1 MGYFKT
7 ETTGEERRIL
17 GREIFPPM
25 DRLGLPK
32 ALRCERLRQEVI
44 GDISKNPEMLRQYQE
59 LKPEDQEMLMEFFMG
74 NRGLNVLYDPFFKK
88 IMNQERLERFLSQ
101 VMGQEVKIVKI
112 LPPES
117 MRQSEEGSVMIMDM
131 IVRLSDGS
139 YVDLEIQRIS
149 VKFPF
154 ERAVCYASDMVVR
167 QYEQLK
173 LEQKRAKREWRE
185 WNEEQEK
192 GIQGKEPEPKVE
204 FNYQSIRPVHV
215 IVIMNSS
222 TKRFREFDGEYVHR
236 TADYVE
242 FDTGLKER
250 AIQKFI
256 FVSLDIF
263 RRIRDNK
270 DRGRENAGI
279 EGSFGRDGMEDK
291 SPRDGSRMTE
301 LEAWMYFLASDR
313 PEDITRLI
321 REYPEFEKMYLE
333 VNQFRMHPE
342 EMMSMISEAIRILDE
357 GDAKLQ
363 IEMLHEE
370 LEQMQDMIKEK
381 DNAIKE
387 QNDTI
392 KEQNDTIKEQND
404 TIKEKDVQIEAL
416 MKQIE
421 QLQKR

>member
-25 DRLGLPK
+25 DRLRLPE

-44 GDISKNPEMLRQYQE
+44 EDISKNPEMLRRYQE
-59 LKPEDQEMLMEFFMG
+59 MRPEDQEMLMEFFMG
-74 NRGLNVLYDPFFKK
+74 NRGLNVLYEPFFKK

-131 IVRLSDGS
+131 IVKLSDGS

-185 WNEEQEK
+185 WNEGQQNGFE
-192 GIQGKEPEPKVE
+192 GKESEPKVE
-204 FNYQSIRPVHV
+204 FNYQCIRPVHV

-222 TKRFREFDGEYVHR
+222 TKRFREFEGEYIHR
-236 TADYVE
+236 TSDFVE

-263 RRIRDNK
+263 RRIRDNRDRNRESVGTDGLIGK
-270 DRGRENAGI
+270 DET
-279 EGSFGRDGMEDK
+279 EDK
-291 SPRDGSRMTE
+291 EPLDRSRMTE

-321 REYPEFEKMYLE
+321 REYPEFEEMYLE

-381 DNAIKE
+381 DDALKEKDNAIKE
-387 QNDTI
+387 KDDAI
-392 KEQNDTIKEQND
+392 KERNI
-404 TIKEKDVQIEAL
+404 TIKEKDAQIKTL

>member
-1 MGYFKT
+1 MGYVRK

-25 DRLGLPK
+25 DRLKLPE
-32 ALRCERLRQEVI
+32 ALRCERLRQEVME
-44 GDISKNPEMLRQYQE
+44 DISRNPEMLQRYRE
-59 LKPEDQEMLMEFFMG
+59 MRPEDREMLMEFFMG
-74 NRGLNVLYDPFFKK
+74 NRGLNILYDPFFKK

-101 VMGQEVKIVKI
+101 VMGQEVSIVRI

-117 MRQSEEGSVMIMDM
+117 VRHSEEGSVMIMDM
-131 IVRLSDGS
+131 IVKLSDGS

-173 LEQKRAKREWRE
+173 HEQKQAQREWRE
-185 WNEEQEK
+185 WNEERGK
-192 GIQGKEPEPKVE
+192 GLQTNEPEPKVE

-222 TKRFREFDGEYVHR
+222 TRKFREFEENYIHR
-236 TADYVE
+236 TADFME
-242 FDTGLKER
+242 FDTGLRER

-270 DRGRENAGI
+270 I
-279 EGSFGRDGMEDK
+279 ETK
-291 SPRDGSRMTE
+291 MTE

-321 REYPEFEKMYLE
+321 NEYPEFEEAYLE
-333 VNQFRMHPE
+333 INQFRRKPE

-370 LEQMQDMIKEK
+370 LDQAIKEK
-381 DNAIKE
+381 DDA
-387 QNDTI
+387 
-392 KEQNDTIKEQND
+392 
-404 TIKEKDVQIEAL
+404 IKEKDDAIKAKEQIQALSQRQGKELVEIREANKQKDDLIEELKRQIEHL
-416 MKQIE
+416 
-421 QLQKR
+421 KRM